1 MKTYVVEVL
10 IKKMGPSAVR
20 AGLAAFIGIIL
31 AHQGMLA
38 KFGVV
43 YDQASN
49 TLSLHLSTLQE
60 WCDVSGMGLIAAVL
74 MGIQHHTVAAVT
86 GAPQTG
92 APAPQGGTK

>member
-1 MKTYVVEVL
+1 MKDWLVNIGL
-10 IKKMGPSAVR
+10 QKLGPSAIR
-20 AGLAAFIGIIL
+20 AALAAFIGIVL

-60 WCDVSGMGLIAAVL
+60 WCDVTGLGMIAAAL
-74 MGIQHHTVAAVT
+74 MAIQHHTTAAVT
-86 GAPQTG
+86 GAPHNE
-92 APAPQGGTK
+92 